1 MQTALSLFLGK
12 EVGSKDGHDKQIKG
26 NSIGIH
32 GTKVLFRHLSWF

>member
-26 NSIGIH
+26 KFDWDTSY
-32 GTKVLFRHLSWF
+32 KSSF